1 MGKQRRREGRLVRQR
16 VCASNMANKKRTVR
30 RPSNPKHALI
40 ALLTDFGSRDHYVG
54 TMKGVIKS
62 ISPDAEIVDITHEVS
77 PHNIREAGY
86 LLWASYR
93 YFPRKTVFVS
103 IVDPG
108 VGSSRK
114 IIAVQT
120 SSYTFV
126 APANGLLDWIVL
138 QENVTQSFE
147 ILQPPTPLTGRI
159 SSTFHGRDIVAP
171 LAAYISMGKPLRRFG
186 KEFRL
191 KKPAP
196 CLYSDSDNIT
206 VPRLLHIDR
215 FGNIVTNIPE
225 RLFDKCVVGVGTT
238 KVSKHI
244 RTYAEAPDSIPCLLV
259 GSSGLIEVVVKE
271 GSAAHTLRADLS
283 TQITVLR
290 KN

>member
-1 MGKQRRREGRLVRQR
+1 
-16 VCASNMANKKRTVR
+16 MANKKKPVR
-30 RPSNPKHALI
+30 RPNNPQHPLI

-62 ISPDAEIVDITHEVS
+62 ISPDTDIVDITHEVT
-77 PHNIREAGY
+77 PHNVREAGY

-103 IVDPG
+103 IVDPA

-114 IIAVQT
+114 IIAAQT
-120 SSYTFV
+120 SFHTFV
-126 APANGLLDWIVL
+126 APDNGLLDWVVL
-138 QENVTQSFE
+138 QENLTHSFE
-147 ILQPPTPLTGRI
+147 ILQPPTPLTGGI
-159 SSTFHGRDIVAP
+159 SSTFHGRDILAP
-171 LAAYISMGKPLRRFG
+171 LAAYISMGRPLGRFG

-196 CLYSDSDNIT
+196 CLYNDSDTSIA
-206 VPRLLHIDR
+206 PQLLHIDR

-225 RLFDKCVVGVGTT
+225 RLFDRCVVGVGTT
-238 KVSKHI
+238 KISKHI
-244 RTYAEAPDSIPCLLV
+244 RHYAEAPDSIPCLIV

-271 GSAAHTLRADLS
+271 GSAAQTLRADLS

-290 KN
+290 KS

>member
-1 MGKQRRREGRLVRQR
+1 LRSSDVEG
-16 VCASNMANKKRTVR
+16 VCASDMENKKKPVR
-30 RPSNPKHALI
+30 PGIPKHGLI

-77 PHNIREAGY
+77 PHNSREAGY

-93 YFPRKTVFVS
+93 YFPRKTVFVC

-114 IIAVQT
+114 IIALQT
-120 SSYTFV
+120 SSHTFV
-126 APANGLLDWIVL
+126 APDNGLLDWVVL
-138 QENVTQSFE
+138 QENVTHSFE

-171 LAAYISMGKPLRRFG
+171 LAAYISMGKPLGQFG

-191 KKPAP
+191 KKPAS
-196 CLYSDSDNIT
+196 CLYGDSDKST
-206 VPRLLHIDR
+206 APQLLHIDR

-225 RLFDKCVVGVGTT
+225 RLFEKCVVGVGTT

-244 RTYAEAPDSIPCLLV
+244 RNYAEAPNSIPCLIV
-259 GSSGLIEVVVKE
+259 GSNGLIEVVVKE
-271 GSAAHTLRADLS
+271 GSAAQTLRADFS
-283 TQITVLR
+283 TQITVLS
-290 KN
+290 KS